1 MAQLKCKQTIFDK
14 QNVQFFLSRLTII
27 SLNIFWYVSKLIVIE
42 QWLREYN
49 TQEYLKTPALGC
61 VGRGNSFTW
70 PLTTPAPP
78 HPFAN
83 NSNLNNSYSNNIDC
97 NCRSCK
103 IIDVYKLLII
113 RLKYLSFSDWLDY
126 PSLFLTTSS
135 FCWPKKGVWRH
146 VSIERKGDARR
157 GVLEFF
163 GSAELAEKM
172 EEDSKIRTNTTRQG

>member
-27 SLNIFWYVSKLIVIE
+27 SSNIFWYVSKLIVIE

-70 PLTTPAPP
+70 PLTTPPPP

-103 IIDVYKLLII
+103 IYWCLFNSEWM
-113 RLKYLSFSDWLDY
+113 RLSIL
-126 PSLFLTTSS
+126 
-135 FCWPKKGVWRH
+135 WRI
-146 VSIERKGDARR
+146 VEIEESVIRR
-157 GVLEFF
+157 GRRPRRITPSEISIILH
-163 GSAELAEKM
+163 M
-172 EEDSKIRTNTTRQG
+172 IRKPNSITALLFIQNNS

>member
-14 QNVQFFLSRLTII
+14 QNVQFLLSRLTII
-27 SLNIFWYVSKLIVIE
+27 SSNIFWYVSKLIVIE

-70 PLTTPAPP
+70 PLTTPPP
-78 HPFAN
+78 PLPLTN

-113 RLKYLSFSDWLDY
+113 RSKYFSFSDWLDY
-126 PSLFLTTSS
+126 LDFDIQLFLLT
-135 FCWPKKGVWRH
+135 
-146 VSIERKGDARR
+146 
-157 GVLEFF
+157 
-163 GSAELAEKM
+163 
-172 EEDSKIRTNTTRQG
+172 KIRCLTTCVDRTKGRRTARWVRIFWQRRASRENGGG